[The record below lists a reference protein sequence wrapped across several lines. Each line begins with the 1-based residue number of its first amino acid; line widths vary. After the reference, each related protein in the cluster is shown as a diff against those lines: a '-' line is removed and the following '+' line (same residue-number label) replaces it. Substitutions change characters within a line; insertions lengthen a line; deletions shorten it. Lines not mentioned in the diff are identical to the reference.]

1 MKYRRFGK
9 TGWDVSVLGFG
20 AMRLPQRPDKLG
32 ETDEAESIRM
42 LKHAI
47 DNGVN
52 YIDSAYMY
60 HMGESEKIV
69 GKVLAD
75 GYRDKVK
82 MVTKLPVRM
91 VESFDK
97 CDGILNEQMRRLQVD
112 KLDCYLL
119 HGLNR
124 EGLDKVRDWGILDWA
139 EKKMAEGKFSHFGFS
154 FHDEFDVFKE
164 IIDSYDNWTMC
175 QIQYNFMDENYQAG
189 RKGVEYA
196 AGKGLAIVVME
207 PLRGGMLTQ
216 ETPAPVA
223 KIWNEAPVRRSPA
236 EWGLMWVWNQPE
248 ISVALSGMSTM
259 EQLKENLEIAGRA
272 EPGILSS
279 EELDIVKQV
288 KEAYQG
294 LRPVPCTA
302 CGYCMPCPNG
312 VDIPGIFRIYNDAV
326 MYVNMQT
333 GRFRYQT
340 VGVFPE
346 ESRADKC
353 IECGQCME
361 ACPQSIEII
370 DWLKKAHT
378 ELITTE

>member
-20 AMRLPQRPDKLG
+20 AMRLPQRPGKPG

-97 CDGILNEQMRRLQVD
+97 CDGILNEQMSRLQVD

-124 EGLDKVRDWGILDWA
+124 EGWDKVRDWGILDWA

-164 IIDSYDNWTMC
+164 IIDAYDNWTMC

-196 AGKGLAIVVME
+196 AAKGLAIVVME

-223 KIWNEAPVRRSPA
+223 KIWNEAPVSRSPA

-248 ISVALSGMSTM
+248 ISLALSGMSTM

-279 EELDIVKQV
+279 EELDIVKRV
-288 KEAYQG
+288 KAAYHG

-312 VDIPGIFRIYNDAV
+312 VDIPGVFRIYNDAV

-346 ESRADKC
+346 ENRADKC

-378 ELITTE
+378 ELMVTE